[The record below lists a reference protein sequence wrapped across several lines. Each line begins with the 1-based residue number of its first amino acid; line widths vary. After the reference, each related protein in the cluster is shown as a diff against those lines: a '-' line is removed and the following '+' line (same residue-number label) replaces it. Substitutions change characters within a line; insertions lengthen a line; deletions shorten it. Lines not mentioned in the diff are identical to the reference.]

1 MRHVAT
7 RLPAAAI
14 LAACGQGQGPAQT
27 GCPDAGP
34 AISNISV
41 SSTGTGGGASFKGS
55 ARQGPNL
62 VTKQFDPQEI
72 QLFLSDVSECGGP
85 GIPTRQIII
94 DVLAGGLPRGA
105 IPGTYTVTN
114 TIGPV
119 SPPAFATFV
128 ASGMGEL
135 LNDPSGHISLIRVD
149 GCVAEGSFE
158 VTASLGRGGTSTI
171 SGDFVAP
178 FCATK

>member
-1 MRHVAT
+1 MKQVAIA
-7 RLPAAAI
+7 LPAAAI
-14 LAACGQGQGPAQT
+14 LAACGHGAAPPRCANIN
-27 GCPDAGP
+27 P

-41 SSTGTGGGASFKGS
+41 SSTGTGGSTSFKGS

-85 GIPTRQIII
+85 GVPTREIII

-105 IPGTYTVTN
+105 IPGTYTITN
-114 TIGPV
+114 MFGPA
-119 SPPAFATFV
+119 SPPAFATFFS
-128 ASGMGEL
+128 SGMGEL
-135 LNDPSGHISLIRVD
+135 LNNPSGHITLTRVD
-149 GCVAEGSFE
+149 SCVAEGNFE

-178 FCATK
+178 FCATN